1 MSESGEIVFDGKV
14 LEEQICP
21 SCGKHALLVI
31 EFEVEQDVKHKA
43 RCKSCGYIE
52 DNS

>member
-1 MSESGEIVFDGKV
+1 MNFDGFEFDGKV
-14 LEEQICP
+14 VETQVCP
-21 SCGKHALLVI
+21 VCKKKELLVI